1 MIVPFLIFM
10 TPAILLVLS
19 LLVEARF
26 DRAADRLE
34 ALAFIGFMADI
45 YILIA

>member
-1 MIVPFLIFM
+1 MGPFLIFM

-26 DRAADRLE
+26 DRAADWLE
-34 ALAFIGFMADI
+34 AVAFLGFMTDI
-45 YILIA
+45 YILVV

>member
-19 LLVEARF
+19 LLVETRF
-26 DRAADRLE
+26 DRAADWLE
-34 ALAFIGFMADI
+34 AFAFLGFMTDI
-45 YILIA
+45 YILII

>member
-1 MIVPFLIFM
+1 MIAPFLIFM

-19 LLVEARF
+19 LLAESRF

-34 ALAFIGFMADI
+34 ALAFLGFMTDI

>member
-26 DRAADRLE
+26 DRAADWLE
-34 ALAFIGFMADI
+34 ALAFLGFMADI

>member
-19 LLVEARF
+19 VLVETRF
-26 DRAADRLE
+26 DRAADWLE
-34 ALAFIGFMADI
+34 ALAFLGFMTDI

>member
-1 MIVPFLIFM
+1 MGPFLIFM

-26 DRAADRLE
+26 DRAADWLE
-34 ALAFIGFMADI
+34 AIAFLGFMTDI
-45 YILIA
+45 YILII

>member
-1 MIVPFLIFM
+1 MGPFLIFM

-26 DRAADRLE
+26 DRAADWLE
-34 ALAFIGFMADI
+34 ALAFLGFMTDI
-45 YILIA
+45 YILII

>member
-19 LLVEARF
+19 LLVESQF
-26 DRAADRLE
+26 DRTADWLE
-34 ALAFIGFMADI
+34 ALAFLGFMTDI
-45 YILIA
+45 YILII

>member
-1 MIVPFLIFM
+1 MGPFLIFM

-26 DRAADRLE
+26 DRAADWLE
-34 ALAFIGFMADI
+34 ALAFVGFITDI
-45 YILIA
+45 YILII

>member
-1 MIVPFLIFM
+1 MGPFLIFM

-19 LLVEARF
+19 LPLDVKH
-26 DRAADRLE
+26 DRAADWLE
-34 ALAFIGFMADI
+34 ALALLGFMVNI

>member
-1 MIVPFLIFM
+1 M

-26 DRAADRLE
+26 DRASDWLE
-34 ALAFIGFMADI
+34 ALAFLGFMTDI
-45 YILIA
+45 YILII